1 MFRLSGCY
9 GVIAV
14 KGLQGMKNIIK
25 LNKSGPAIFMYAVI
39 ALSAITSA
47 LCFSLYYI
55 FKINTSNFLW
65 SGIVAFM
72 IMYHLWLRI
81 IMGNITKLF
90 KLSYKMKWFKQRRFE
105 KPLYEFLMVKK
116 WKKKALT
123 YNPELFSL
131 KKYSYRE
138 IANTMTKAETDH
150 WINELISLSSLL
162 FALVWGRFPVFL
174 ITCIAAMLFDGQFII
189 IQRYNRPRIL
199 KLAGK
204 KHEKGKKTVIIH

>member
-1 MFRLSGCY
+1 ML
-9 GVIAV
+9 
-14 KGLQGMKNIIK
+14 K
-25 LNKSGPAIFMYAVI
+25 LNKSGPAILMYALI
-39 ALSAITSA
+39 SISAIISAYCFYNFYINKINSSA
-47 LCFSLYYI
+47 L
-55 FKINTSNFLW
+55 LW
-65 SGIVAFM
+65 CGVVAFM
-72 IMYHLWLRI
+72 IVYHLWLRL

-131 KKYSYRE
+131 KNCSFE
-138 IANTMTKAETDH
+138 QIAYTMTKAETDH

-162 FALVWGRFPVFL
+162 FALVWGRFPIFL

-199 KLAGK
+199 KLADK